1 MRLIRAEFKKTLIEA
16 ISYYPDYI
24 VGLIT
29 DLILLIIIINID
41 GNMGEK
47 VFGYILWILVNGVL
61 SEASM
66 CISTEKQLGTLQN
79 LLIKPYSI
87 SKIITV
93 KTIVWFVINFVK
105 ALVTAIIA
113 SIFMNTNNLFKIE
126 YLYVIILVCI
136 GIMGLSYILS
146 ALTLVFTKVA
156 SFVSVIGY
164 LFLFLSGSIID
175 IPNYL
180 YFTNPLSAGVEYT
193 KNIINGSN
201 TLYDFFVLLFI
212 SILWFCIGKVIFI
225 FIFNRSKQ
233 FKWTY

>member
-1 MRLIRAEFKKTLIEA
+1 MRLIKAEFKKTLTEA

-29 DLILLIIIINID
+29 DLLLLVIVMNTD
-41 GNMGEK
+41 GDRGEK

-79 LLIKPYSI
+79 LLIKPCSI
-87 SKIITV
+87 SQIIV
-93 KTIVWFVINFVK
+93 
-105 ALVTAIIA
+105 
-113 SIFMNTNNLFKIE
+113 
-126 YLYVIILVCI
+126 LVCI

-164 LFLFLSGSIID
+164 LFLFLSGSIITVPD
-175 IPNYL
+175 YL
-180 YFTNPLSAGVEYT
+180 SYTNPLSAGVKYISLVLSDSHT
-193 KNIINGSN
+193 V
-201 TLYDFFVLLFI
+201 YDFF
-212 SILWFCIGKVIFI
+212 ILCVICVSWFLAGRIIFTYI
-225 FIFNRSKQ
+225 FSRSKQ

>member
-1 MRLIRAEFKKTLIEA
+1 MRLIKAEFRKTLTEA

-29 DLILLIIIINID
+29 DLLLLIIVINTD
-41 GNMGEK
+41 GDREEK

-79 LLIKPYSI
+79 LLIKPCSI
-87 SKIITV
+87 SQIITV
-93 KTIVWFVINFVK
+93 KTLVWFTINFLK
-105 ALVTAIIA
+105 AIITALIA
-113 SIFMNTNNLFKIE
+113 SIFINTNNMFKFE
-126 YLYVIILVCI
+126 YLYVVILVCI

-164 LFLFLSGSIID
+164 LFLFLSGSIITVPD
-175 IPNYL
+175 YL
-180 YFTNPLSAGVEYT
+180 SYTNPLSAGVKYT
-193 KNIINGSN
+193 SLIMSN
-201 TLYDFFVLLFI
+201 THTLQDFLILFLI
-212 SILWFCIGKVIFI
+212 CVLWFLVGRIIFVYI
-225 FIFNRSKQ
+225 FKRSKQ